1 MESSCSGSSGCV
13 VCRLVA
19 NARLR
24 AHPPQGLLRQG
35 LRVPFPGETEKA
47 LNGLDFRAIIAFE
60 VGVATVHR
68 ELALGYGAGGFGG
81 RDG

>member
-1 MESSCSGSSGCV
+1 M
-13 VCRLVA
+13 
-19 NARLR
+19 
-24 AHPPQGLLRQG
+24 
-35 LRVPFPGETEKA
+35 PFPGETEKA